1 MKFCQL
7 LKKCNMKKK
16 YLLLASFL
24 FIIVCFLT
32 VLYNNNYYLIG
43 IDDANIYFIYMKNF
57 ALGNGFVYN
66 KGGELV
72 EGFTS
77 LLWTLIGS
85 FFFLIFNN
93 LQIPLLIFNL
103 ILLFYTV
110 FNILN
115 YINDNV
121 QKKSFLI
128 LFLILFFLTPSFFD
142 WTILSLLETGLWSF
156 VLVNITINLLNTLKG
171 KNKKV
176 EFNVLMFLMVFIRP
190 ESLFFGILFLA

>member
-1 MKFCQL
+1 MKFYQL
-7 LKKCNMKKK
+7 LKKYNMKKK

-66 KGGELV
+66 EGGELV

-103 ILLFYTV
+103 ILLLYTV

-115 YINDNV
+115 YINNYL
-121 QKKSFLI
+121 QKKSLLI

-156 VLVNITINLLNTLKG
+156 FLVNITLNLLNTIKG
-171 KNKKV
+171 KN
-176 EFNVLMFLMVFIRP
+176 I
-190 ESLFFGILFLA
+190 